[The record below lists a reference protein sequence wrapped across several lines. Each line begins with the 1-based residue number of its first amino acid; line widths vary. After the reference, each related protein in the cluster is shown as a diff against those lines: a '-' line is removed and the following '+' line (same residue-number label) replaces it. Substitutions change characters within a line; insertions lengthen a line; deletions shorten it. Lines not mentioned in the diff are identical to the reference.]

1 MDEGR
6 QELWLSLLSLLII
19 SINAVMFWR
28 RGGRD
33 ARWSLRLLL
42 MGLMLCFLLS
52 PGSVLVLL
60 LSVCCSVV
68 HFSAGKEEVL
78 LPAQGRAVL
87 ITGCDSG
94 FGLNLAKMLAMAG
107 MKVYAGVLDGSGPGA
122 EELRTIS
129 SSQLT
134 VLQFDITDLNQT
146 YEAHQLIKSQIGE
159 TGLWG
164 LVNNAGVLGYT
175 CDGEILPMR
184 ILRKIIEV
192 NFISGVDVTRVFLP
206 MIRQAKGRIVTV
218 SSLAGEVPF
227 PGFAAYGA
235 SKAALTLYFGVM
247 RQELARWGVK
257 VAIIQPGGFKTSNQE
272 QWAKIQ
278 KEIFSTLPPE
288 VTGAYGEEY
297 ICSMQH
303 RLSNMTAHACTNFAP
318 VLHAIKHALLS
329 ETPRPFYHPGPTAW
343 AFPFIDERSL
353 FLANLFFMLS
363 TRLPYLLR
371 GENESSKASYI

>member
-87 ITGCDSG
+87 I
-94 FGLNLAKMLAMAG
+94 
-107 MKVYAGVLDGSGPGA
+107 
-122 EELRTIS
+122 
-129 SSQLT
+129 
-134 VLQFDITDLNQT
+134 
-146 YEAHQLIKSQIGE
+146 

-257 VAIIQPGGFKTSNQE
+257 VAIIQPGGFKTNILGNQE

-343 AFPFIDERSL
+343 AFPFMHRFCPTWL
-353 FLANLFFMLS
+353 FDIIFPHMLYQS
-363 TRLPYLLR
+363 
-371 GENESSKASYI
+371 